1 MEGQKWGICELLAPR
16 QDGAMPLPARALART
31 LVLIAAAGICSTAT
45 AAPAPVIEAAPS
57 GVTTVAAPT
66 FVFAAGGRA
75 TCRLDW
81 GPWTRCASPYTGL
94 APLTGPHVFGVRTG
108 RSAPAFQFWTRAA
121 ACLPPYGAF
130 GPGAWPPACWRPYSD
145 ASPFNRPLP
154 SRPQLARG
162 SAAMVQRV
170 TSWGPPSPYSVGEQ
184 DTPNDFSHPTYWS
197 RLSDPRFLVRCAGC
211 EIDGLRIRIPVAA
224 RPAGGTDHHLA
235 VVAQGNGRE
244 YDLWRARL
252 DLRRH
257 VVHAEGGGE
266 TRIGG
271 SGLASGATAAG
282 FGNLAG
288 IIRAQ
293 ELAAG
298 EIDHALFMIVHCDGG
313 RTVYPARGRAHACS
327 HEGRSNRAAPPLGAR
342 IKLDMSDAEIRAL
355 GLPAWKQAIYMAMA
369 HYGMFVGDTGGG
381 ASWSLQFESD
391 STYTS
396 FGADPLLLAFGQEN
410 AGDGDNAFFDEGDG
424 RYTLQVD
431 DPRVDWSKRLRVIAP
446 CVSAASC

>member
-1 MEGQKWGICELLAPR
+1 MPR
-16 QDGAMPLPARALART
+16 PARALAGAVT
-31 LVLIAAAGICSTAT
+31 LALTGGACAGAAAT
-45 AAPAPVIEAAPS
+45 PAPLMVAVPS
-57 GVTTVAAPT
+57 GVTTDAAPT
-66 FVFAAGGRA
+66 FSFTARGPAR
-75 TCRLDW
+75 CRLDW
-81 GPWTRCASPYTGL
+81 EPWTDCASPYTAL
-94 APLTGPHVFGVRTG
+94 APLTGPHVFGVRTA
-108 RSAPAFQFWTRAA
+108 RSAPAFQGWTRAA
-121 ACLPPYGAF
+121 ACVPPYGAF

-154 SRPQLARG
+154 ARPRLARG

-170 TSWGPPSPYSVGEQ
+170 TGWGPPSPYSVGEQ
-184 DTPNDFSHPTYWS
+184 DTPNDFAHPTYWS

-224 RPAGGTDHHLA
+224 RPAGGSDHHLA

-257 VVHAEGGGE
+257 VVHAEGGGR

-293 ELAAG
+293 ELASG

-313 RTVYPARGRAHACS
+313 RTVYPARGRAFACS
-327 HEGRSNRAAPPLGAR
+327 QEGRSNRAAPPLGAR
-342 IKLDMSDAEIRAL
+342 FQLDMSDAEIGAVR
-355 GLPAWKQAIYMAMA
+355 LPAWKRAIYMAMA
-369 HYGMFVGDTGGG
+369 HYGMFAGDTGGG
-381 ASWSLQFESD
+381 SSWSLQFESD

-396 FGADPLLLAFGQEN
+396 FGADPLLLAFGQANTGES
-410 AGDGDNAFFDEGDG
+410 DDTFRDEGDG

-431 DPRVDWSKRLRVIAP
+431 DPRIDWRKRLRVIAP